1 MTCITRPASAL
12 STPRKVAVGGA
23 VSAPA
28 PRFQA
33 HVFSLPET
41 GRCGAVIHEG
51 RGLPSGAGRPI
62 LRGCHLQVD
71 ATNVPSKDDSIAL
84 STWRLL
90 SHAVSDETSG
100 SRNHL
105 PTCVSPSLLRVFLG
119 PLRCDVGFRVGG
131 SDAKPPR
138 EWRWPRTSRRKIQTH
153 TRNARLL
160 QARRL
165 ALGKV
170 GLLPSSWLVSSDN
183 DNDRSRATTSGA
195 GRRDVRQQ
203 RQCVRQPRGDGQ
215 AAVTLCPPP
224 CQRGHAIHAPAERA
238 PTRPVEEAGRSR
250 PATPSRLTGPPVPP
264 LQLMLR
270 DEPGPELHVLPGSS
284 RLPSPTGTLDH
295 TLDSKESISA
305 PNLYGAFIEKSEPVP
320 LPRKQLLG

>member
-1 MTCITRPASAL
+1 MRPVGPVITFPPVSLHRCSACSLAHCDAMWDSAL
-12 STPRKVAVGGA
+12 AAQTLSPPGSG
-23 VSAPA
+23 
-28 PRFQA
+28 
-33 HVFSLPET
+33 T
-41 GRCGAVIHEG
+41 GRE
-51 RGLPSGAGRPI
+51 
-62 LRGCHLQVD
+62 LRGGKCKPTPGMRVYCR
-71 ATNVPSKDDSIAL
+71 PDDSL
-84 STWRLL
+84 WER
-90 SHAVSDETSG
+90 
-100 SRNHL
+100 
-105 PTCVSPSLLRVFLG
+105 
-119 PLRCDVGFRVGG
+119 FRV
-131 SDAKPPR
+131 
-138 EWRWPRTSRRKIQTH
+138 I
-153 TRNARLL
+153 
-160 QARRL
+160 
-165 ALGKV
+165 

-238 PTRPVEEAGRSR
+238 PTQPVEEAGRSR
-250 PATPSRLTGPPVPP
+250 PATPSRLTGLPVPP
-264 LQLMLR
+264 LQPMLR

-320 LPRKQLLG
+320 LPRKQLLGQTTRGRLAAPTLLQPGRVLMTRPCSPASWHRLEEGVPAFNRERQVASAGPKVQRDL

>member
-62 LRGCHLQVD
+62 LRGCHLQVGAVD
-71 ATNVPSKDDSIAL
+71 VPSKDDSIAL

-138 EWRWPRTSRRKIQTH
+138 EWRWPRTSRRKMQTH

-170 GLLPSSWLVSSDN
+170 SCHRL
-183 DNDRSRATTSGA
+183 AT
-195 GRRDVRQQ
+195 
-203 RQCVRQPRGDGQ
+203 
-215 AAVTLCPPP
+215 
-224 CQRGHAIHAPAERA
+224 
-238 PTRPVEEAGRSR
+238 
-250 PATPSRLTGPPVPP
+250 
-264 LQLMLR
+264 
-270 DEPGPELHVLPGSS
+270 
-284 RLPSPTGTLDH
+284 
-295 TLDSKESISA
+295 
-305 PNLYGAFIEKSEPVP
+305 
-320 LPRKQLLG
+320 KQLAGLERQ